1 MNNPMRGLERAPA
14 ERPRSSTSSWVLISS
29 VLGASACASGH
40 SIGGEVEGMWKGAD
54 GVALRLQADGVDN
67 LLVVP
72 ANGAF
77 EFPHR
82 LGTGTS
88 YTVMVAGNPARHTCE
103 IDAAGNGIVA
113 DSEVTD
119 ISIRCA
125 GPAVALGLSRPD
137 WVFDPSAD
145 SQTFDTS
152 VFQDR
157 VTLHLEGPSLLG
169 AKLNGTP
176 VPLGQ
181 DLAPLLLRT
190 GPNSAIVD
198 LVASGGLSR
207 RYELIFRRGPGG
219 VRQSTFG
226 KSSTTMSGAQF
237 GQAVAIDRDTL
248 VIGAPNEGLGAI
260 HVFGRTG
267 DGWIEQ
273 ARVASQSSRQF
284 GQSVA
289 VSGDTL
295 VVGAPG
301 DDSGATGIDGDPT
314 GGFAIYSGAVYVF
327 VRSGT
332 SWIKQAYIKASNAGE
347 RDTFGTSVALSGD
360 TLVVGAPGEASS
372 WMGIDGDQMDN
383 SAEDAGA
390 AYVFVRAGATWTQQ
404 AYIKATNTDAHDRFG
419 SSVAVSGDTAVV
431 GSPSEAS
438 SAVGING
445 DQNDDR
451 AVSAGA
457 VYVFVRAGATWAQ
470 QAYVKASNT
479 RTGGFFGGS
488 LAVSGDTLAVGALT
502 ETGIS
507 TGVNGDQRGS
517 GVPSGAV
524 YVFARASGQWTQ
536 QAYIKASNAGGGDAF
551 GASVALSPASG
562 DFLAVGALG
571 EASSGAAQS
580 DDTAPGA
587 GAAYLFARSGDM
599 WFQGA
604 YVKASNVEF
613 GDKFGSA
620 VAVSATELVV
630 GAPRESS
637 AAGAGG
643 VNAAD
648 NSAPGAGAIYIF
660 R

>member
-1 MNNPMRGLERAPA
+1 
-14 ERPRSSTSSWVLISS
+14 
-29 VLGASACASGH
+29 
-40 SIGGEVEGMWKGAD
+40 MWKGAD

-77 EFPHR
+77 EFPHQ

-88 YTVMVAGNPARHTCE
+88 YTVMVAGHPAMHTCAIE
-103 IDAAGNGIVA
+103 AAGNGIVA
-113 DSEVTD
+113 ETDVTD

-125 GPAVALGLSRPD
+125 GPPVAMGLSRPD
-137 WVFDPSAD
+137 WRFDPSAD

-157 VTLHLEGPSLLG
+157 VILHLEGPTLLT
-169 AKLNGTP
+169 AKVNGTP

-181 DLAPLLLRT
+181 DLAPLLLQT

-198 LVASGGLSR
+198 LVAGGGLSR

-219 VRQSTFG
+219 VRQSAFG
-226 KSSTTMSGAQF
+226 KSSTTTSGALF
-237 GQAVAIDRDTL
+237 GQAAAIDRDTL
-248 VIGAPNEGLGAI
+248 VIGAPGEGLGAI

-273 ARVASQSSRQF
+273 ARVASPSSVQF

-295 VVGAPG
+295 VVGAPS
-301 DDSGATGIDGDPT
+301 DHSGATGIDGNPSE
-314 GGFAIYSGAVYVF
+314 GFAPYSGAVYVF

-332 SWIKQAYIKASNAGE
+332 SWIQQAYIKASNANGL
-347 RDTFGTSVALSGD
+347 DGFGASVALSGN

-372 WMGIDGDQMDN
+372 STGIDGDQMDN
-383 SAEDAGA
+383 GAMDAGA
-390 AYVFVRAGATWTQQ
+390 VYVFVRTGASWTQQ
-404 AYIKATNTDAHDRFG
+404 AYIKASNTDAHDRFG
-419 SSVAVSGDTAVV
+419 TAVAVSGDTAVV

-438 SAVGING
+438 AATGING
-445 DQNDDR
+445 DQNDNR
-451 AVSAGA
+451 GVFAGA
-457 VYVFVRAGATWAQ
+457 VYVFVRTGASWTQ
-470 QAYVKASNT
+470 QAYVKAST
-479 RTGGFFGGS
+479 ARVGGGFGSS
-488 LAVSGDTLAVGALT
+488 LALSSDTLAVGAFA
-502 ETGIS
+502 ETGTS
-507 TGVNGDQRGS
+507 TGINGDQRPS

-524 YVFARASGQWTQ
+524 YVFVRTGASWTQ
-536 QAYIKASNAGGGDAF
+536 QAYIKASNAGGSDAF
-551 GASVALSPASG
+551 GASVALSSGSG
-562 DFLAVGALG
+562 DILAVGARG
-571 EASSGAAQS
+571 EASSGGSQA
-580 DDTAPGA
+580 DDSAPHA
-587 GAAYLFARSGDM
+587 GATYLFARGGDT

-604 YVKASNVEF
+604 YVKASNVDSGDEF
-613 GDKFGSA
+613 GTA
-620 VAVSATELVV
+620 VAVSAAELVV

-637 AAGAGG
+637 ATSVGG

-648 NSAPGAGAIYIF
+648 NSAPAAGAIYIF